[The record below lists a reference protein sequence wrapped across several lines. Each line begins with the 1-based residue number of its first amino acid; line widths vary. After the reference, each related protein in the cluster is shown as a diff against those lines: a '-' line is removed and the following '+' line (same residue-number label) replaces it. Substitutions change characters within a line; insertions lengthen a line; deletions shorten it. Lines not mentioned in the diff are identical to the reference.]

1 MAPSGAFLFLR
12 TGEEKLAMKK
22 TPFYESGLE
31 YGAKMIEAFGYY
43 LPWEY
48 NVGHSREHSATRE
61 SISLCDLDYMG
72 EFVIEGPDAL
82 RLVQMLATNDY
93 SKKTIGSV
101 QYTAMCDEDGQ
112 MIDDCTIWCLD
123 KSKYMIISGSEDDYA
138 WISKQ
143 AKSYDVTTTN
153 VTDEHT
159 TLALQGPKANR
170 VLQPLVDI
178 DLSTI
183 GYYRFRPA
191 KISGI
196 ECIIARMGYTGEAG
210 FELHFASSE
219 GPTIWNLV
227 MKAGKAHDIVPCGQA
242 ALESLRQEAGY
253 LLVGKDHDRRTNPFE
268 AGIGFAVKFGKEDFI
283 GKAALQRIVREGVT
297 RRMVWLDIPS
307 GDVAETGDKIVVG
320 DREIGI
326 VTSGSF
332 SPTRKRG
339 TAMAYVNP
347 AYAVPSLDVAV
358 VLTNAKRAD
367 AKLSVMPLYDPG
379 DTRTKSFA

>member
-1 MAPSGAFLFLR
+1 MVEL
-12 TGEEKLAMKK
+12 
-22 TPFYESGLE
+22 
-31 YGAKMIEAFGYY
+31 FGYY

-48 NVGHSREHSATRE
+48 SAGHSQEHLATRE
-61 SISLCDLDYMG
+61 SVSLCDLDYMG

-82 RLVQMLATNDY
+82 RLVQMIATNDY
-93 SKKTIGSV
+93 SKKTVGSV
-101 QYTAMCDEDGQ
+101 QYTALCDEGGQ

-123 KSKYMIISGSEDDYA
+123 KNKYMVISGSEDDYA
-138 WISKQ
+138 WILKQ
-143 AKSYDVTTTN
+143 AQPYDVTTTN
-153 VTDEHT
+153 VTDAHT
-159 TLALQGPKANR
+159 TLALQGPKAGR
-170 VLQPLVDI
+170 VLQQLADI

-210 FELHFASSE
+210 YEIHFASTE
-219 GPTIWNLV
+219 GSTLWNLI
-227 MKAGKAHDIVPCGQA
+227 MKAGKPYDIVPCAQA

-253 LLVGKDHDRRTNPFE
+253 LLVGKDHDRSTNPFE
-268 AGIGFAVKFGKEDFI
+268 AGIGFTVRFSKDNFI
-283 GKAALQRIVREGVT
+283 GKEALLQIAREGVT

-307 GDVAETGDKIVVG
+307 GDVAETGDKVFVADRQVG
-320 DREIGI
+320 V

-339 TAMAYVNP
+339 TAMAYVD
-347 AYAVPSLDVAV
+347 AAHAVPSLDVAIA
-358 VLTNAKRAD
+358 LGDGNRAG

-379 DTRTKSFA
+379 DTRTKSFS